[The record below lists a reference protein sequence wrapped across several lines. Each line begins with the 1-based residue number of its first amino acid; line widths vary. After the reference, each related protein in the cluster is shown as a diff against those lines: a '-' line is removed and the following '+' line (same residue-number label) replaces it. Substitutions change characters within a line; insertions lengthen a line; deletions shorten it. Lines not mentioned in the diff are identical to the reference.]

1 MRIAAPAWLCIAFAT
16 SLALLP
22 QSSLAEEFMRPGLWE
37 QRELSFA
44 LDDGR
49 RSPLADRIAA
59 GKKSTQQMLAQAQGR
74 KVYEAVGAKQVLF
87 GPTPPATHQMGTA
100 RMSHDPAAGVT
111 NAHGQAHEVPN
122 LFISDG
128 SVFTTPGA
136 ANPTL
141 TIVALVLRQADYIER
156 QLKARAI

>member
-1 MRIAAPAWLCIAFAT
+1 MPRPDNRITLSKTVKDRFGNAAAHVNCDEHANDV
-16 SLALLP
+16 ALR
-22 QSSLAEEFMRPGLWE
+22 AH
-37 QRELSFA
+37 
-44 LDDGR
+44 
-49 RSPLADRIAA
+49 
-59 GKKSTQQMLAQAQGR
+59 AQAQGR